1 MNAVRDVAVVQFKP
15 HKGDVSANL
24 ATLREIFA
32 QLHGDGQ
39 PDLMVL
45 PEAALTGYFVEGGV
59 YDLAV
64 TADDFAARIAS
75 AYREATGGKT
85 PLDFVCGFYEKDGGT
100 FYNSAMYLKLGAA
113 KPEIVHVHRKLF
125 LPTYG
130 VFDEQRFLTRGRKMS
145 VFPTAFGETALMI
158 CEDAWHSLVPTVAA
172 LKGAKLMIVPS
183 ASPGRGLGGDGELE
197 STTRWKTLLG
207 AMAAEHGVY
216 VLYAGLTG
224 FEGGK
229 GMSGSSCAYGPHGN
243 LLNIAPAL
251 EACIFRVRIDPEE
264 IEIARA
270 RFPLLGDLNA
280 VLPDLLLDDE
290 LPVQRGVRST
300 NGTLKGEVPS

>member
-1 MNAVRDVAVVQFKP
+1 MRDVAVVQFKP
-15 HKGDVSANL
+15 RKGDVPANL
-24 ATLREIFA
+24 AALRAIFA
-32 QLHGDGQ
+32 QLQGDEK
-39 PDLMVL
+39 PDLVVL

-64 TADDFAARIAS
+64 TAGEFAARIARE
-75 AYREATGGKT
+75 YRAATGGT
-85 PLDFVCGFYEKDGGT
+85 APLDFVCGFYEKDGGT
-100 FYNSAMYLKLGAA
+100 FYNSAIYLKLGDAEPFVA
-113 KPEIVHVHRKLF
+113 HVHRKLF

-130 VFDEQRFLTRGRKMS
+130 VFDEQRFLTRGRHMN
-145 VFPTAFGETALMI
+145 VFETAFGKAALMI

-172 LKGAKLMIVPS
+172 LKGATLMIVPS

-251 EACIFRVRIDPEE
+251 ESCIFRVRLDPDEID
-264 IEIARA
+264 IARA
-270 RFPLLGDLNA
+270 RFPLLGDLSA

-300 NGTLKGEVPS
+300 NGTIKGEVSS